1 MPHTIAPRYRNW
13 HINIPDVELRREK
26 KKKKNSVAV
35 CVARVSD
42 PREVFFEIGL
52 KKMESLL
59 CYDPFRVVR
68 GVDENLPP
76 AVSSTNNIALHKQT
90 RGISLD
96 QWQRESLRVLLET
109 PRGFNVLRLVHV
121 NSNHSCG
128 FYRSA
133 SVVYVEKVAVDC
145 VDIIRLCSW
154 KFVGNPKRI
163 KQFSESILLAVR

>member
-1 MPHTIAPRYRNW
+1 
-13 HINIPDVELRREK
+13 
-26 KKKKNSVAV
+26 
-35 CVARVSD
+35 
-42 PREVFFEIGL
+42 
-52 KKMESLL
+52 MESLL

-109 PRGFNVLRLVHV
+109 PRGFNVFRLVHV

-163 KQFSESILLAVR
+163 NNFPSLYYLLSGKTVALCCAIVNFCSSRIRCTPLIAFPFRTFKHSFVLFWKENKPVHVTK